1 MRTIL
6 WLKLRLLKR
15 DYMILVI
22 LTAMA
27 LLLTGIFGGSMIGKY
42 QPSILVVS
50 EESSLESDR
59 FFELMQTS
67 ETFQFEWADQADAIM
82 RVESDEVMAALILP
96 VGFGMD
102 LKSGIAPSISFFQSK
117 DALELME
124 LKNWVRAM
132 VFRMQSDQ
140 RMVHFSV
147 ENFQGDELG
156 VKVLAEAD
164 THWANKVPVL
174 VHTTTKTTGFFD
186 FYDIKIHYMVGFLLF
201 FSTFSIVFTMADL
214 LQEKKQFTWN
224 RQMISPIT
232 KKKILAG
239 NILYSWCLGFMQ
251 ALVLVGVGG
260 FLFDIDWK
268 APLAVLLVLG
278 MYILAIAGLG
288 MLITG
293 FVRTLEQLSAIT
305 PVILVS
311 FAMLGGCMWPL
322 EIISNPILLFAANLT
337 PHKWALQAVERIVM
351 FDAPIETIG
360 FPILILGT
368 MSLVFFI
375 LGLWRF
381 HKHAIS

>member
-6 WLKLRLLKR
+6 WLKLRLLRR

-27 LLLTGIFGGSMIGKY
+27 LILTGIFGGSMIGKY

-50 EESSLESDR
+50 EEASPESDR
-59 FFELMQTS
+59 FFELMQAS
-67 ETFQFEWADQADAIM
+67 ETFQFEWADQVDAMM

-102 LKSGIAPSISFFQSK
+102 LKSGIAPSVSFFQSK

-164 THWANKVPVL
+164 THWANKVPVV

-186 FYDIKIHYMVGFLLF
+186 YYDIKIHYMVGFLLF

-224 RQMISPIT
+224 RQMISPIP

-239 NILYSWCLGFMQ
+239 NILYAWCLGFMQ
-251 ALVLVGVGG
+251 ALVLVGAGG

-322 EIISNPILLFAANLT
+322 ESVSNPILLFAANLT
-337 PHKWALQAVERIVM
+337 PHKWALQAIERLVM
-351 FDAPIETIG
+351 FDASIETIG
-360 FPILILGT
+360 FPILVLAV
-368 MSLVFFI
+368 MSLLFFV

-381 HKHAIS
+381 QKHAVS

>member
-1 MRTIL
+1 MRSIL

-42 QPSILVVS
+42 QPSILLVS

-164 THWANKVPVL
+164 THWANKLPVL

-232 KKKILAG
+232 TKKILAG
-239 NILYSWCLGFMQ
+239 NILYSWCLGLLQ

-322 EIISNPILLFAANLT
+322 ESVRNPILLFAANLT
-337 PHKWALQAVERIVM
+337 PHKWALQAIERLVM
-351 FDAPIETIG
+351 FDASLETIG
-360 FPILILGT
+360 FPILVLAV

>member
-1 MRTIL
+1 M
-6 WLKLRLLKR
+6 RLLKR
-15 DYMILVI
+15 DYMIVLVMM
-22 LTAMA
+22 AMA
-27 LLLTGIFGGSMIGKY
+27 LILTGLFGGSMGGNY
-42 QPSILVVS
+42 QPRILVVS
-50 EESSLESDR
+50 EESSPAGDR
-59 FFELMQTS
+59 FLELLQS
-67 ETFQFEWADQADAIM
+67 SDVFRFEWADESDAFM
-82 RVESDEVMAALILP
+82 RVESDKALAALILP
-96 VGFGMD
+96 AGFEED
-102 LKSGIAPSISFFQSK
+102 LESGAVLTVSLFQTK
-117 DALELME
+117 EALELME
-124 LKNWVRAM
+124 LKNWIRSMA
-132 VFRMQSDQ
+132 FRMQSDQ
-140 RMVHFSV
+140 RMVNFSI
-147 ENFQGDELG
+147 ENFQGDELES
-156 VKVLAEAD
+156 KVLSEAD
-164 THWANKVPVL
+164 THWANKLPV
-174 VHTTTKTTGFFD
+174 VVTASTKTTGFFD
-186 FYDIKIHYMVGFLLF
+186 NYDITTHYMVGFLLF

-224 RQMISPIT
+224 RQMISPIP
-232 KKKILAG
+232 KRKILAA
-239 NILYSWCLGFMQ
+239 NIVYTWGLGFLQ
-251 ALVLVGVGG
+251 VLVLVGAGG
-260 FLFDIDWK
+260 FLFNIDWK
-268 APLAVLLVLG
+268 APLVVLLILA

-293 FVRTLEQLSAIT
+293 FVRTIEQLSAVT

>member
-1 MRTIL
+1 MRSIL

-27 LLLTGIFGGSMIGKY
+27 LLLTGIFGGSMMGNY

-50 EESSLESDR
+50 QESSPEADR
-59 FFELMQTS
+59 FLELMQTS
-67 ETFQFEWADQADAIM
+67 ETFRFEWADQADAIM

-96 VGFGMD
+96 LGFGVD
-102 LKSGIAPSISFFQSK
+102 LKSSIAPSISLFQSK

-124 LKNWVRAM
+124 LKNWVRTM

-140 RMVHFSV
+140 RMVDFSV

-156 VKVLAEAD
+156 AKVLAEAD
-164 THWANKVPVL
+164 THWANKVPVV

-201 FSTFSIVFTMADL
+201 FTTFSIVFTMADL

-224 RQMISPIT
+224 RQMISPIS

-239 NILYSWCLGFMQ
+239 NIFYSWCLGFMQ
-251 ALVLVGVGG
+251 ALVLIGAGG

-268 APLAVLLVLG
+268 APLAVLLVLS

-322 EIISNPILLFAANLT
+322 ESVSNPILLFAANLT
-337 PHKWALQAVERIVM
+337 PHKWALQAIERLVM
-351 FDAPIETIG
+351 FDASIETIG
-360 FPILILGT
+360 FPILVLAV
-368 MSLVFFI
+368 MSLVFFV

-381 HKHAIS
+381 QKHAVS

>member
-1 MRTIL
+1 MGTIL
-6 WLKLRLLKR
+6 WLKLRLLR
-15 DYMILVI
+15 HDYMILVI

-27 LLLTGIFGGSMIGKY
+27 LILTGIFGGSMIGKY

-50 EESSLESDR
+50 EEASPESDR
-59 FFELMQTS
+59 FFELMQAS
-67 ETFQFEWADQADAIM
+67 ETFQFEWADQVDAMM

-102 LKSGIAPSISFFQSK
+102 LKSGIAPSVSFFQSK

-124 LKNWVRAM
+124 LKNWVRSM

-164 THWANKVPVL
+164 THWANKVPVV

-186 FYDIKIHYMVGFLLF
+186 YYDIKIHYMVGFLLF

-224 RQMISPIT
+224 RQMISPIP

-239 NILYSWCLGFMQ
+239 NILYAWCLGFMQ
-251 ALVLVGVGG
+251 ALVLVGAGG

-322 EIISNPILLFAANLT
+322 ESVSNPILLFAANLT
-337 PHKWALQAVERIVM
+337 PHKWALQAIERLVM
-351 FDAPIETIG
+351 FDASIETIG
-360 FPILILGT
+360 FPILVLAV
-368 MSLVFFI
+368 MSLLFFV

-381 HKHAIS
+381 QKHAVS

>member
-6 WLKLRLLKR
+6 WLKLRLLRR

-27 LLLTGIFGGSMIGKY
+27 LILTGIFGGSMIGKY

-50 EESSLESDR
+50 EEASPESDR
-59 FFELMQTS
+59 FFELMQAS
-67 ETFQFEWADQADAIM
+67 ETFQFEWADQVDAMM

-102 LKSGIAPSISFFQSK
+102 LKSGIAPSVSFFQSK

-124 LKNWVRAM
+124 LKNWVRSM

-164 THWANKVPVL
+164 THWANKVPVV

-224 RQMISPIT
+224 RQMISPIP

-239 NILYSWCLGFMQ
+239 NILYAWCLGFMQ
-251 ALVLVGVGG
+251 ALVLVGAGG

-322 EIISNPILLFAANLT
+322 ESVSNPILLFAANLT
-337 PHKWALQAVERIVM
+337 PHKWALQAIERLVM
-351 FDAPIETIG
+351 FDASIETIG
-360 FPILILGT
+360 FPILVLAV
-368 MSLVFFI
+368 MSLLFFV

-381 HKHAIS
+381 QKHAVS

>member
-6 WLKLRLLKR
+6 WLKLRLLR
-15 DYMILVI
+15 HDYMILVI

-27 LLLTGIFGGSMIGKY
+27 LILTGIFGGSMIGKY

-50 EESSLESDR
+50 EEASPESDR
-59 FFELMQTS
+59 FFELMQAS
-67 ETFQFEWADQADAIM
+67 ETFQFEWADQVDAMM

-102 LKSGIAPSISFFQSK
+102 LKSGIAPSVSFFQSK

-124 LKNWVRAM
+124 LKNWVRSM

-164 THWANKVPVL
+164 THWANKVPVV

-224 RQMISPIT
+224 RQMISPIP

-239 NILYSWCLGFMQ
+239 NILYAWCLGFMQ
-251 ALVLVGVGG
+251 ALVLVGAGG

-322 EIISNPILLFAANLT
+322 ESVSNPILLFAANLT
-337 PHKWALQAVERIVM
+337 PHKWALQAIERLVM
-351 FDAPIETIG
+351 FDASIETIG
-360 FPILILGT
+360 FPILVLAV
-368 MSLVFFI
+368 MSLVFFV

-381 HKHAIS
+381 QKHAVS